1 MMAAS
6 GHGHF
11 RDQLVL
17 NCQHYMTP
25 TTFLFIYCS
34 LTALNDVASSGAD
47 YLGPISVLTFT
58 PFTGSQTQSFTVQ
71 ILPDT
76 LVEFDETFEIDLG
89 IPAGSTSLAQLG
101 NPSKTVVT
109 IDDDDCK
116 LIYVDYVIS
125 FLE

>member
-1 MMAAS
+1 
-6 GHGHF
+6 
-11 RDQLVL
+11 
-17 NCQHYMTP
+17 MTP
-25 TTFLFIYCS
+25 TIFLFVYCS
-34 LTALNDVASSGAD
+34 LTALNDVASSGED
-47 YLGPISVLTFT
+47 YANSNSVLTFT
-58 PFTGSQTQSFTVQ
+58 PFTGSQTQSFTVL
-71 ILPDT
+71 IIPDT

-101 NPSKTVVT
+101 NPSKTIVT